1 MQIQEPD
8 RSSRWLWLGLGALLL
23 VGGLSVWTVRSVMQ
37 SRQAEQQAQSQP
49 PPRQVRVAALGR
61 LEPAG
66 RVIQVAAAE
75 TGRLDRLLVQEGDT
89 VAAGEILAY
98 LDTYDV
104 RRAERDYAASQLAE
118 AQTQLQAE
126 TALGQAQV
134 REAATR
140 LGQVDQPQTF
150 AIEAQIA
157 RANRILAELTTAQ
170 IDLSRFDQLRQ
181 QGAISQQELDQQQS
195 RVTALEEDLRMAQ
208 ADQQRLEQSR
218 RSDLQNAQAQVQ
230 AAEASLVRSQAQVLV
245 ESATRN
251 LALAEARLAQ
261 TLVRAPRAGQV
272 LRLLVEPGEAVS
284 TAGNSPILALGDT
297 SQMYVVAEVHETDV
311 GLVEVGQPATIT
323 SRNGAFDQVLTGTVD
338 QIGLQIFKNDVLD
351 DDPAA
356 NADARVVE
364 VRVRVDQ
371 SDVVAKLTNLQ
382 VDVAIAIE

>member
-1 MQIQEPD
+1 MQIQKP
-8 RSSRWLWLGLGALLL
+8 SLPSRVLWLCLGALLF
-23 VGGLSVWTVRSVMQ
+23 VGALSVWTVRSVMQ
-37 SRQAEQQAQSQP
+37 TRQAEQQAQSEP

-66 RVIQVAAAE
+66 RVIDVAAAE
-75 TGRLDRLLVQEGDT
+75 TGRIDRLLVQEGDA
-89 VAAGEILAY
+89 VAAGDILAY

-118 AQTQLQAE
+118 AQTQRQAE
-126 TALGQAQV
+126 TDLGQAQV
-134 REAATR
+134 QEATTR
-140 LGQVDQPQTF
+140 LGQVDEPQAF

-157 RANRILAELTTAQ
+157 RVNRIEAELATART
-170 IDLSRFDQLRQ
+170 DLSRFDQLQRD
-181 QGAISQQELDQQQS
+181 GAVSQQELDQQQS
-195 RVTALEEDLRMAQ
+195 RVTALEEDLRTAQ
-208 ADQQRLEQSR
+208 ADRLRLERSR
-218 RSDLQNAQAQVQ
+218 SSDLQNAQAQVQ
-230 AAEASLVRSQAQVLV
+230 AAEANLVRSQAQIQV

-261 TLVRAPRAGQV
+261 TIVRAPRAGRV

-284 TAGNSPILALGDT
+284 TASNSPILALGDT
-297 SQMYVVAEVHETDV
+297 SQMYVVAEVYETDV
-311 GLVEVGQPATIT
+311 GLVAVGQPATIT

-371 SDVVAKLTNLQ
+371 SEVVANLTNLQ